1 MVAERE
7 KKRDTRTIKEG
18 CHNIC
23 EQPSFLRKKLV
34 SLTDELLLCT
44 FWTTTIYFKL
54 MTRYFITGKIFIHKI
69 HWAGSNLF
77 RSPQSKQIK

>member
-1 MVAERE
+1 MAAERE

-23 EQPSFLRKKLV
+23 EQPSFKKLV
-34 SLTDELLLCT
+34 SYITDELLLT

-54 MTRYFITGKIFIHKI
+54 MTRYFITSKIFIHKI

-77 RSPQSKQIK
+77 RPPQSKQIK

>member
-1 MVAERE
+1 MAAERE
-7 KKRDTRTIKEG
+7 KEKDTRTIKEG

-23 EQPSFLRKKLV
+23 EQPSFYKKLV

>member
-1 MVAERE
+1 MAAERE

-34 SLTDELLLCT
+34 SLTDELLLAH
-44 FWTTTIYFKL
+44 FGQRPYI
-54 MTRYFITGKIFIHKI
+54 
-69 HWAGSNLF
+69 SNL
-77 RSPQSKQIK
+77 